1 MSIRLRKRSD
11 IVNVYATVCASLLD
25 GYQLAMR
32 QRRCFDF
39 LLSRMN
45 CPISI
50 PVDVRQSWLDLYVC
64 VRCDMQLSRLDRL
77 QDHSGLLWRTTFDET
92 VYGGASVLACE
103 QIDAHW
109 FNLRKMLTHKSCHA
123 ADAVKLKKT

>member
-11 IVNVYATVCASLLD
+11 IVNVYATVCSSLFD

-45 CPISI
+45 CQSSI

-92 VYGGASVLACE
+92 MYGGASVLVCE
-103 QIDAHW
+103 QIDIHLS
-109 FNLRKMLTHKSCHA
+109 NLMKMLSHKCFHA
-123 ADAVKLKKT
+123 ADAIGYCK